1 MIGSSY
7 VTAHSQAK
15 EQTEGAL
22 LCGRYEVKEVLG
34 KGGMATVHRGWD
46 RQLQRAVAIKLLSD
60 PQHAERFFIEAKR
73 TAKLHHSSVISIF
86 DTGKDGP
93 LSFIVMELLEGETL
107 ETRLDREGALPIVE
121 VARIGARI
129 CEGLSAAHEQN
140 IVHRDIKP
148 ANILLI
154 TNEAGAPDLKLL
166 DFGVAKQINGS
177 TLETNPGVLVG
188 TLITMSPEQIR
199 GEPLDG
205 RSDLYSLGITL
216 YRAACGSWP
225 FEQATAAELLFAH
238 MSVKPSPLPGSDGRP
253 EFSRLSHLLERL
265 LAKERLER
273 PIDAKAVRAALQAIF
288 DAEPAAS
295 VAQTAVDPPPVPNL
309 TLDAPSHVPLEVA
322 EEPEPAKFTTAL
334 EVDHGSQATK
344 PQTLFQPGMLK
355 ADDRS
360 TRPGLLASVPQGLAK
375 RMAAYPVVLLLVL
388 VVLFRVSTWVLV
400 GLGLMALF
408 GLAAYVSGSRE
419 R

>member
-273 PIDAKAVRAALQAIF
+273 PIDAKAVRAALLAILE
-288 DAEPAAS
+288 AETPAS
-295 VAQTAVDPPPVPNL
+295 VAEATVEAPPIPNL
-309 TLDAPSHVPLEVA
+309 ALDAPMPLEVVA

>member
-253 EFSRLSHLLERL
+253 LSHLLERL

-273 PIDAKAVRAALQAIF
+273 PIDAKAVRAALLAILE
-288 DAEPAAS
+288 AETPAS
-295 VAQTAVDPPPVPNL
+295 VAEATVEAPPIPNL
-309 TLDAPSHVPLEVA
+309 ALDAPMPLEVA

-344 PQTLFQPGMLK
+344 PQTLFQPEMLN

>member
-1 MIGSSY
+1 M
-7 VTAHSQAK
+7 TAHTEAK
-15 EQTEGAL
+15 QQPEGAL
-22 LCGRYEVKEVLG
+22 LCGRYELKEVLG

-60 PQHAERFFIEAKR
+60 PEHAERFFTEAKR

-86 DTGKDGP
+86 DTGKDGT
-93 LSFIVMELLEGETL
+93 SCFIVMELLEGETL
-107 ETRLDREGALPIVE
+107 ERRLAREGALPIGE

-129 CEGLSAAHEQN
+129 CEGLSAAHELG

-154 TNEAGAPDLKLL
+154 TNEAGVPDLKVL
-166 DFGVAKQINGS
+166 DFGVAKQIDSS
-177 TLETNPGVLVG
+177 TLETDPGVLVG

-205 RSDLYSLGITL
+205 RSDLYSLGMTL

-225 FEQATAAELLFAH
+225 FKQETAAGLLFAH
-238 MSVKPSPLPGSDGRP
+238 ISVKPNPLPGGDGRP
-253 EFSRLSHLLERL
+253 EFSRLSRLLERL
-265 LAKERLER
+265 LAKERSER
-273 PIDAKAVRAALQAIF
+273 PIDAKAVRAALLAIF
-288 DAEPAAS
+288 EAERPASIAEATT
-295 VAQTAVDPPPVPNL
+295 VEAPPVPNL
-309 TLDAPSHVPLEVA
+309 AQGAPSQVPMELAA
-322 EEPEPAKFTTAL
+322 EEPAPSEFTTAL
-334 EVDHGSQATK
+334 EVDPGAQATK
-344 PQTLFQPGMLK
+344 PQTLFHPGMLK
-355 ADDRS
+355 ADERS
-360 TRPGLLASVPQGLAK
+360 TRAPGLLASVPQGLAK
-375 RMAAYPVVLLLVL
+375 RLAAYPALLLLVL

-408 GLAAYVSGSRE
+408 GLAAYVRGSRE